1 MSLNSIPHDLLPIKR
16 PLEDSNSPNEVYFY
30 NEVIQPLI
38 KDIVQMEANG
48 IPIDLKKVAKLETTV
63 DDVLGEVHRKLANND
78 MMLDFLKS
86 VAKEH
91 KKAKTEE
98 LESKKKEAA
107 DFLKAFDAKNTTHR
121 TYVVNS
127 YLISQ
132 GKEDMMMD
140 KWSIKD
146 LKKLNQILASKF
158 LSDLLLNEDIQEY
171 MQLHINK
178 GMLALAEAKAE
189 AYNKNKIETKIN
201 NLQEANLISSFN
213 PGSSTQKQNFFK
225 FYGIESEKET
235 KAGNPQWDRTELL
248 RLQKLLKI
256 MIDEKGDSHE
266 SES

>member
-1 MSLNSIPHDLLPIKR
+1 MSNLPHDLLPIIR
-16 PLEDSNSPNEVYFY
+16 PLEDTNLPDETYFY
-30 NEVIQPLI
+30 NNVIQHLI
-38 KDIVQMEANG
+38 PDIVQMEANG

-98 LESKKKEAA
+98 LEGKKKEAA
-107 DFLKAFDAKNTTHR
+107 DFLKAFDAKNTIHR

-132 GKEDMMMD
+132 SKEDMVMD

-213 PGSSTQKQNFFK
+213 PGSPTQKQNFFK
-225 FYGIESEKET
+225 FYEIESEKKTE
-235 KAGNPQWDRTELL
+235 AGNPQWDRTELL

-266 SES
+266 SD

>member
-1 MSLNSIPHDLLPIKR
+1 MENLIPHNLLPIVR
-16 PLEDSNSPNEVYFY
+16 PLEDTTQYDETYFY
-30 NEVIQPLI
+30 EKVVKHLI
-38 KDIVQMEANG
+38 PDIVQMEANG

-91 KKAKTEE
+91 KKVKTEE

-107 DFLKAFDAKNTTHR
+107 DFLTIFNAKNTTHR

-132 GKEDMMMD
+132 GKEDMVMD

-158 LSDLLLNEDIQEY
+158 LSDLLSEFSSDL
-171 MQLHINK
+171 
-178 GMLALAEAKAE
+178 
-189 AYNKNKIETKIN
+189 
-201 NLQEANLISSFN
+201 LIKWWLS
-213 PGSSTQKQNFFK
+213 
-225 FYGIESEKET
+225 
-235 KAGNPQWDRTELL
+235 
-248 RLQKLLKI
+248 
-256 MIDEKGDSHE
+256 
-266 SES
+266 

>member
-1 MSLNSIPHDLLPIKR
+1 MLPHDLLPITR
-16 PLEDSNSPNEVYFY
+16 PLKETNLPSDTYFY
-30 NEVIQPLI
+30 DNVIQPLI

-107 DFLKAFDAKNTTHR
+107 DFLKAFDVKNTTHR

-132 GKEDMMMD
+132 GKEDMVMD
-140 KWSIKD
+140 KWSIRD

-158 LSDLLLNEDIQEY
+158 LSDLLSNEEIQKY
-171 MQLHINK
+171 MQSYIDE

-201 NLQEANLISSFN
+201 DLQEANLIISFN
-213 PGSSTQKQNFFK
+213 PGSPTQKQNFFK

-248 RLQKLLKI
+248 RLQKLLET
-256 MIDEKGDSHE
+256 MIDEKGDNYD
-266 SES
+266 

>member
-1 MSLNSIPHDLLPIKR
+1 MNKLPHDLLPIKR

-48 IPIDLKKVAKLETTV
+48 IPIDLSKVSKLETTV
-63 DDVLGEVHRKLANND
+63 VDVLSEVHKKLANND

-86 VAKEH
+86 VATQY
-91 KKAKTEE
+91 KKDKAEE
-98 LESKKKEAA
+98 LESKKKEPE
-107 DFLKAFDAKNTTHR
+107 DFLKPFDAKNTTHR
-121 TYVVNS
+121 TFVVNT
-127 YLISQ
+127 YLTSN
-132 GKEDMMMD
+132 GKDDMIME
-140 KWSIKD
+140 KWGVKD

-158 LSDLLLNEDIQEY
+158 ISDLLEGNIQDY
-171 MQLHINK
+171 MQTYINTA
-178 GMLALAEAKAE
+178 MYQLAQIKSEI
-189 AYNKNKIETKIN
+189 YNENKIDSKIN
-201 NLQEANLISSFN
+201 QLQEQDLIHSFN

-248 RLQKLLKI
+248 RLQELLKI

-266 SES
+266 PES

>member
-1 MSLNSIPHDLLPIKR
+1 MLPHDLLPITR
-16 PLEDSNSPNEVYFY
+16 PLEETNLPSDTYFY
-30 NEVIQPLI
+30 DNVIQPLI
-38 KDIVQMEANG
+38 KDIIQIEANG

-63 DDVLGEVHRKLANND
+63 NGVLDEVHRKLANND

-98 LESKKKEAA
+98 LENKKKEAA
-107 DFLKAFDAKNTTHR
+107 DFLKTFDAKNTTHR

-132 GKEDMMMD
+132 GKEDMVMD
-140 KWSIKD
+140 KWSIRD

-158 LSDLLLNEDIQEY
+158 LSDLLSNEEIQEY
-171 MQLHINK
+171 MQSYIDE

-201 NLQEANLISSFN
+201 DLQEANLITSFN
-213 PGSSTQKQNFFK
+213 PGSPTQKQNFFK
-225 FYGIESEKET
+225 FYNIESEKET
-235 KAGNPQWDRTELL
+235 KTGNPQWDRTELL
-248 RLQKLLKI
+248 RLQELFKI
-256 MIDEKGDSHE
+256 MIDEKGDLHE